1 MTELVLADGDRFEQM
16 ERVASLR
23 LTGKSD
29 TAVAK
34 ELGLQRKVVIELFA
48 EYRESLARDGLAR
61 DLARDHLNQMVVHYD
76 KLIEESYKL
85 LSSLKSMAFDEKVS
99 AQINATLK
107 NISDYESRRVDALQK
122 AGLLDASDLGDE
134 LAEMEEKQQI
144 LINILRNDL
153 CVNCRPNVMNKLRR
167 VTGQVEEIKVEQ
179 VNDDIEE
186 AEIVEDDE

>member
-48 EYRESLARDGLAR
+48 EYRESLSRDGLAR

-85 LSSLKSMAFDEKVS
+85 LSSLKSMAFGEKVS

>member
-48 EYRESLARDGLAR
+48 EYRESLSRDGLAR